1 MASFVKFHTFVEK
14 LAEGAH
20 NLGSD
25 TLKLALTDTAPTA
38 ASDTGFLPG
47 SSHPPPT
54 NANGYTSG
62 GNTLTVSSS
71 AQSGGTYKLV
81 CADTTFTAS
90 GGTLGP
96 FRYAILYNDTA
107 ASDEVIGY
115 WDLGASE
122 TIADGDGRTLDL
134 SATNGVLQ
142 IT

>member
-1 MASFVKFHTFVEK
+1 MASFVKFHTFVEA
-14 LAEGAH
+14 LAEGKH
-20 NLGSD
+20 TLDSD
-25 TLKLALTDTAPTA
+25 TLKIALSDTAPTA
-38 ASDTGFLPG
+38 ASDVGFLPG

-54 NANGYTSG
+54 NANGYTTG

-71 AQSGGTYKLV
+71 SQTGGTYKLV
-81 CADTTFTAS
+81 CDDTTFTAS

-107 ASDEVIGY
+107 SSDELIGY

-122 TIADGDGRTLDL
+122 TLADGDGKTLDL
-134 SATNGVLQ
+134 SASNGVLQ